1 MNNEPEGHT
10 RCPPPDGQAAAT
22 PDYLGLRDA
31 ELVAACNV
39 HTYRA
44 SGPGGQKR
52 NKTSSAVRLRHRPT
66 GLTVVA
72 TESRSQ
78 HENRARA
85 VRRLREAI
93 ALNVRRSVD
102 LEHFVLPEAV
112 QACLT
117 RDGRLHVGRR
127 DERYLPA
134 VQAILDLL
142 VATEGRV
149 RDAAQL
155 LELPTAMLSAFLTRD
170 GKLLAEANRIRR
182 THGRRPLRG

>member
-1 MNNEPEGHT
+1 MHGRTAMGDQDDNRSSG
-10 RCPPPDGQAAAT
+10 GSAAG
-22 PDYLGLRDA
+22 DVGLGDDA
-31 ELVAACNV
+31 LLAACDV

-85 VRRLREAI
+85 IRRLREAI
-93 ALNVRRSVD
+93 ALNVRRPVD
-102 LEHFVLPEAV
+102 LDRFLVPEAV
-112 QACLT
+112 QACLG
-117 RDGRLHVGRR
+117 RDGRPHVGQR
-127 DERYLPA
+127 DPRYLPA

-142 VATEGRV
+142 EATEGRLSE
-149 RDAAQL
+149 AARL
-155 LELPTAMLSAFLTRD
+155 LNLPTACLSAFLTRD
-170 GKLLAEANRIRR
+170 GKLLATVNQIRR
-182 THGRRPLRG
+182 DHGHRPLHS